1 MTTTTAWPN
10 LMLNTAVPS
19 LRRTSRT
26 GCSLRL
32 VLRPKLD
39 RLQSL
44 KATPVQNPRAMSLQ
58 DQLLSLK
65 VTPLQ
70 DPTLNPRDT
79 LTPMLS
85 LKVTL
90 TQKAMPPP
98 SLSLRAMLTLKAMLL
113 PSLTQSLA
121 P

>member
-1 MTTTTAWPN
+1 MLTTA
-10 LMLNTAVPS
+10 AS
-19 LRRTSRT
+19 QRRTSRT
-26 GCSLRL
+26 GCSLSL
-32 VLRPKLD
+32 VLSHPLRPKLD
-39 RLQSL
+39 QLQSP
-44 KATPVQNPRAMSLQ
+44 KATLVLNLRAMSLQ

-79 LTPMLS
+79 LTQMPS

-90 TQKAMPPP
+90 TPRAMPPP
-98 SLSLRAMLTLKAMLL
+98 SLSLRATLTLKATLL

>member
-1 MTTTTAWPN
+1 MLTTA
-10 LMLNTAVPS
+10 AS
-19 LRRTSRT
+19 QRRTSRT
-26 GCSLRL
+26 GCSPSL
-32 VLRPKLD
+32 VLSHPQRPKLD
-39 RLQSL
+39 QLLSP
-44 KATPVQNPRAMSLQ
+44 KATLVLNPRAMSLQ

-70 DPTLNPRDT
+70 DPTLNQRDT
-79 LTPMLS
+79 LTQMPS

-90 TQKAMPPP
+90 TQKAMPPL

-113 PSLTQSLA
+113 PSLTQNLA